1 MKKRYLVANW
11 KANMTSSETESWF
24 QELADN
30 FPSSQFTSL
39 EKNEIIICPPF
50 TQLANVKE
58 LLKLHQLPF
67 AIGAQDIAA
76 NDSGAFTG
84 EIPGALLK
92 EFASFCLIG
101 HSERRKY
108 QRETDELLNE
118 KTYMALSS
126 GIIPIFCVQDEHT
139 LIPPGTTLVAYE
151 PVAAIGT
158 GQADTP
164 ENATYVAQKIK
175 ENHAAI
181 ISVLYGGSITSEN
194 ASFFLNEKEIDG
206 ILIGKASLEPKEFS
220 QLLRV

>member
-1 MKKRYLVANW
+1 
-11 KANMTSSETESWF
+11 MTSSETESWF
-24 QELADN
+24 QGFADN
-30 FPSSQFTSL
+30 FPSSQFAAL

-76 NDSGAFTG
+76 NGSGAFTG

-108 QRETDELLNE
+108 QGETREMLDE
-118 KTYMALSS
+118 KTGMALSS
-126 GIIPIFCVQDEHT
+126 GIVPIFCVQDEHT
-139 LIPPGTTLVAYE
+139 LIPPGITLVAYE

-164 ENATYVAQKIK
+164 ENASCVAQKIK
-175 ENHAAI
+175 EKQAAV
-181 ISVLYGGSITSEN
+181 SVLYGGSITSEN
-194 ASFFLNEKEIDG
+194 APFFFNEKEIDG
-206 ILIGKASLEPKEFS
+206 ILIGKASLDPKEFS